1 MMMTMVA
8 VGFGVYEQKQCTE
21 AETRATLAREDL
33 ASLETQLNAVRRSGA
48 KSEQRA
54 VRAEE
59 QLTALEA
66 KVRGLFPSIPIAAA
80 PSGSGGANFQVSS
93 GPGGFSASRPPPRP
107 EPNRQEIRNS
117 IRVATNTSY
126 MPFYRR
132 VGFTSEQRDRFNELV
147 LDVNDRKE
155 NSLKDAIAAARY
167 NGREAM
173 QAAVEQ
179 VNAHAE
185 REMLAAVK
193 SGFGDSVAEAYQG
206 FQETVPVRGVISQL
220 ANALFYTES
229 PLTANQ
235 AELLVEILGK
245 NARTAAS
252 KVEVA
257 AINKTG
263 TLAAAQTVLTPSQL
277 EALAVQIDQAL
288 RRAAGA
294 R

>member
-1 MMMTMVA
+1 
-8 VGFGVYEQKQCTE
+8 
-21 AETRATLAREDL
+21 
-33 ASLETQLNAVRRSGA
+33 
-48 KSEQRA
+48 
-54 VRAEE
+54 
-59 QLTALEA
+59 
-66 KVRGLFPSIPIAAA
+66 
-80 PSGSGGANFQVSS
+80 
-93 GPGGFSASRPPPRP
+93 
-107 EPNRQEIRNS
+107 
-117 IRVATNTSY
+117 

-132 VGFTSEQRDRFNELV
+132 VGFTSDQRDRFNELV

-220 ANALFYTES
+220 ASALFYTES

-252 KVEVA
+252 KVE

-263 TLAAAQTVLTPSQL
+263 TLAAAQTVLTPSQR